1 MRIQEVDLLQ
11 ILNLKRNFN
20 KAEIVDVSHNLFE
33 FKTKLQRA
41 ELELI
46 KILINSNFK
55 ARKVLKKNIGL
66 NLFSHE
72 LLIKII
78 SKILADET
86 IENSKLV
93 EHFPEKKEREF
104 ISQLLIEGED
114 EEYSEKV
121 VADCIKTIKSIAIK
135 NRIEEL
141 RFVIQ
146 ANEKSGEGTSKEL
159 KEVMKLQKELIEYR
173 Q

>member
-1 MRIQEVDLLQ
+1 MLQ

-20 KAEIVDVSHNLFE
+20 KAEIVDVGHNLFE

-41 ELELI
+41 ELELV
-46 KILINSNFK
+46 KILINSNVK
-55 ARKVLKKNIGL
+55 ARKVLKKNIVL
-66 NLFSHE
+66 DLFSHE

-78 SKILADET
+78 SKILDDET

-104 ISQLLIEGED
+104 ISQLLIEGKEED
-114 EEYSEKV
+114 YSEKV
-121 VADCIKTIKSIAIK
+121 ITDCIKTIKAIAIK
-135 NRIEEL
+135 DRIEEL

-146 ANEKSGEGTSKEL
+146 ANEKSGEETSKEL

>member
-1 MRIQEVDLLQ
+1 MRIQEIDLLQ
-11 ILNLKRNFN
+11 ILSLKRNFN
-20 KAEIVDVSHNLFE
+20 KAKVVDADRNLFE
-33 FKTKLQRA
+33 FKTKIQRA

-46 KILINSNFK
+46 KILINSNSK

-66 NLFSHE
+66 DLFSHE

-78 SKILADET
+78 SKILNDET

-93 EHFPEKKEREF
+93 ENFPEKKEREF
-104 ISQLLIEGED
+104 ISQLLIEGKE

-121 VADCIKTIKSIAIK
+121 VTDCIKTIKSIAIK